1 MIQKIIIN
9 FPTNLGDTILALP
22 VLDELKAAYP
32 EAQFTAI
39 VSPRTKD
46 FLLRNNFIDEVA
58 LFDKSWRTRQ
68 KWGFVTSLGG
78 KFDLFVDLK
87 NSFLPVILR
96 AKLRTPFIRS
106 FPKNTHI
113 TDKYLALIRRFT
125 PLENS
130 LTGFTRPRE
139 ALKSNFILSDDEKNR
154 WESLRISRSVFIA
167 CSSRSVVKGY
177 PYECLKEV
185 VQILGEEVPLVI
197 LGTEADRDFYKDIL
211 SSDKVYDLVG
221 KTRMIDAF
229 YLLKN
234 YARLLLGVDSSILHL
249 ASYLNVPAVSI
260 FGPTHPGR
268 SYPKSANS
276 IVLTNKNAACAPC
289 EKPTCKF
296 DYECMKVEPSEVV
309 EAIRQ
314 ILNKVASRE

>member
-1 MIQKIIIN
+1 MLNYKKMVQKIVIN

-22 VLDELKAAYP
+22 VLDELKAGYP
-32 EAQFTAI
+32 EAGITAI
-39 VSPRTKD
+39 VSLKTKD
-46 FLLRNNFIDEVA
+46 FLLRNDFIDEVI
-58 LFDKSWRTRQ
+58 LFNKSWRVRQ

-106 FPKNTHI
+106 FPKNMHI
-113 TDKYLALIRRFT
+113 ADKYLALIRRFT
-125 PLENS
+125 QS
-130 LTGFTRPRE
+130 RE
-139 ALKSNFILSDDEKNR
+139 VVRGDFILSDDEKGK
-154 WESLRISRSVFIA
+154 WENLRIGPSVFIA
-167 CSSRSVVKGY
+167 CSSRSVVKRY
-177 PYECLKEV
+177 PYECLKRV
-185 VQILGEEVPLVI
+185 VQILEKDVSLVI

-211 SSDKVYDLVG
+211 SFGQVYDLVG
-221 KTRMIDAF
+221 KTRMTDVF

-249 ASYLNVPAVSI
+249 ASYLNIPAVSI

-268 SYPKSANS
+268 SYPKSDNS
-276 IVLTNKNAACAPC
+276 IILTNKSAACAPC

-296 DYECMKVEPSEVV
+296 DYECMKVEPGEAVK
-309 EAIRQ
+309 AIRR
-314 ILNKVASRE
+314 IITTD